1 MIINLI
7 KNLLKKNYLGNLPTK
22 ALLILFVALLGTPTM
37 AIAEKCPSNMKE
49 MTQKYEQDG
58 FLFFNCSKSNS
69 TDEVFTVS
77 QLNDTFNASI
87 CGEGNGLEFY
97 LTRQGD
103 PLNRTQLTD
112 KLSISDEGGA
122 IDNYQVADT
131 WSGINKLEI
140 KCDDT
145 SNYNI
150 AYKFTD
156 EIENTDPMSAMCCP
170 LGDTCELKLSSG
182 ADLPICSGDGSEK
195 ENESSLEDARLE
207 QEQQDQIERE
217 KQLELEEARIE
228 QEQQDQI
235 EREKQLELEEARLEQ
250 EQIEREKQRELEEA
264 RLEQEQIEREK
275 QLEEEANEPDTTDNS
290 STIKDEYKNITFEGG
305 RSGSDTGFFGNKTI
319 DNVTFNNISVEYGND
334 RDWGMVFNGS
344 NISHT
349 TFKNSEDL
357 PAFLFQGATLDR
369 VSFENVEMFM
379 PIFYESTFEDSVDF
393 VDSILLRPDFS
404 GVDLSKATF
413 KNTIICE
420 PFLQDAKYKEDI
432 FKNATLFQAYYSDNG
447 ATTYLDLPNNIID
460 DADRPSECKD

>member
-7 KNLLKKNYLGNLPTK
+7 KNLLKKNYLGNFPTK

-58 FLFFNCSKSNS
+58 FSFFNCSKSNS

-87 CGEGNGLEFY
+87 CGEGNGLEFN

-112 KLSISDEGGA
+112 KLSISDEGGT

-170 LGDTCELKLSSG
+170 LGDTCDLKLSSG

-207 QEQQDQIERE
+207 QEQQYQIERE
-217 KQLELEEARIE
+217 KQLELEEARREQERLENERLLEEARVE
-228 QEQQDQI
+228 QEQQD
-235 EREKQLELEEARLEQ
+235 
-250 EQIEREKQRELEEA
+250 
-264 RLEQEQIEREK
+264 QIEREK

-334 RDWGMVFNGS
+334 RDWGIVFNGS

>member
-58 FLFFNCSKSNS
+58 FSFFNCSKSNS

-87 CGEGNGLEFY
+87 CGEGNGLEFN

-112 KLSISDEGGA
+112 KLSISDEGGT

-228 QEQQDQI
+228 QEQQD
-235 EREKQLELEEARLEQ
+235 
-250 EQIEREKQRELEEA
+250 QIEREKQRELEEA

-393 VDSILLRPDFS
+393 VNSILLRPDFS

>member
-58 FLFFNCSKSNS
+58 FSFFNCSKSNS

-87 CGEGNGLEFY
+87 CGEGNRLEFN

-112 KLSISDEGGA
+112 KLSISDEGGT

-156 EIENTDPMSAMCCP
+156 EIENTDPMAAMCCP
-170 LGDTCELKLSSG
+170 LGDTCDLKLSSG

-217 KQLELEEARIE
+217 KQRELDQARVDQEQIETEKQLELEEARREQERLENERLLEEARVE

-235 EREKQLELEEARLEQ
+235 ERE
-250 EQIEREKQRELEEA
+250 
-264 RLEQEQIEREK
+264 
-275 QLEEEANEPDTTDNS
+275 
-290 STIKDEYKNITFEGG
+290 
-305 RSGSDTGFFGNKTI
+305 
-319 DNVTFNNISVEYGND
+319 
-334 RDWGMVFNGS
+334 
-344 NISHT
+344 
-349 TFKNSEDL
+349 
-357 PAFLFQGATLDR
+357 
-369 VSFENVEMFM
+369 
-379 PIFYESTFEDSVDF
+379 
-393 VDSILLRPDFS
+393 
-404 GVDLSKATF
+404 
-413 KNTIICE
+413 NT
-420 PFLQDAKYKEDI
+420 
-432 FKNATLFQAYYSDNG
+432 
-447 ATTYLDLPNNIID
+447 
-460 DADRPSECKD
+460 

>member
-22 ALLILFVALLGTPTM
+22 AFLILFVALLGTPTM

-217 KQLELEEARIE
+217 KQLELEEAR
-228 QEQQDQI
+228 
-235 EREKQLELEEARLEQ
+235 LEQ

-393 VDSILLRPDFS
+393 VNSILLRPDFS

>member
-58 FLFFNCSKSNS
+58 FSFFNCSKSNS

-87 CGEGNGLEFY
+87 CGEGNGLEFN

-112 KLSISDEGGA
+112 KLSISDEGGT

-170 LGDTCELKLSSG
+170 LGDTCDLKLSSG

-195 ENESSLEDARLE
+195 ENESSLED
-207 QEQQDQIERE
+207 
-217 KQLELEEARIE
+217 
-228 QEQQDQI
+228 
-235 EREKQLELEEARLEQ
+235 
-250 EQIEREKQRELEEA
+250 A

-379 PIFYESTFEDSVDF
+379 PIFFESTFEDSVDF

>member
-22 ALLILFVALLGTPTM
+22 AFLILFVALLGTPTM

-195 ENESSLEDARLE
+195 ENESSIEDARLE

-217 KQLELEEARIE
+217 KQL
-228 QEQQDQI
+228 
-235 EREKQLELEEARLEQ
+235 
-250 EQIEREKQRELEEA
+250 ELEEA

-393 VDSILLRPDFS
+393 VNSILLRPDFS

>member
-7 KNLLKKNYLGNLPTK
+7 KNLLKKNYLGNFPTK

-58 FLFFNCSKSNS
+58 FSFFNCSKSNS

-87 CGEGNGLEFY
+87 CGEGNGLEFN

-112 KLSISDEGGA
+112 KLSISDEGGT

-207 QEQQDQIERE
+207 QEQQD
-217 KQLELEEARIE
+217 
-228 QEQQDQI
+228 
-235 EREKQLELEEARLEQ
+235 
-250 EQIEREKQRELEEA
+250 
-264 RLEQEQIEREK
+264 QIEREK

-379 PIFYESTFEDSVDF
+379 PIFFESTFEDSVDF

>member
-58 FLFFNCSKSNS
+58 FSFFNCSKSNS

-87 CGEGNGLEFY
+87 CGEGNGLEFN

-112 KLSISDEGGA
+112 KLSISDEGGT

-195 ENESSLEDARLE
+195 ENESSLEDARL
-207 QEQQDQIERE
+207 
-217 KQLELEEARIE
+217 E

-393 VDSILLRPDFS
+393 VNSILLRPDFS

>member
-7 KNLLKKNYLGNLPTK
+7 KNLLKKNYLGNFPTK

-58 FLFFNCSKSNS
+58 FSFFNCSKSNS

-87 CGEGNGLEFY
+87 CGEGNGLEFN

-112 KLSISDEGGA
+112 KLSISDEGGT

-170 LGDTCELKLSSG
+170 LGDTCDLKLSSG

-217 KQLELEEARIE
+217 KQLELEEARREQERLENERLLEEGRVE
-228 QEQQDQI
+228 QEQQD
-235 EREKQLELEEARLEQ
+235 
-250 EQIEREKQRELEEA
+250 
-264 RLEQEQIEREK
+264 QIEREK

-460 DADRPSECKD
+460 DSDRPSECKY

>member
-22 ALLILFVALLGTPTM
+22 AFLILFVALLGTPTM

-195 ENESSLEDARLE
+195 ENESSIEDARL
-207 QEQQDQIERE
+207 
-217 KQLELEEARIE
+217 E

-393 VDSILLRPDFS
+393 VNSILLRPDFS

>member
-1 MIINLI
+1 M
-7 KNLLKKNYLGNLPTK
+7 
-22 ALLILFVALLGTPTM
+22 
-37 AIAEKCPSNMKE
+37 
-49 MTQKYEQDG
+49 Q
-58 FLFFNCSKSNS
+58 
-69 TDEVFTVS
+69 
-77 QLNDTFNASI
+77 
-87 CGEGNGLEFY
+87 
-97 LTRQGD
+97 
-103 PLNRTQLTD
+103 
-112 KLSISDEGGA
+112 
-122 IDNYQVADT
+122 
-131 WSGINKLEI
+131 
-140 KCDDT
+140 
-145 SNYNI
+145 
-150 AYKFTD
+150 
-156 EIENTDPMSAMCCP
+156 
-170 LGDTCELKLSSG
+170 
-182 ADLPICSGDGSEK
+182 
-195 ENESSLEDARLE
+195 
-207 QEQQDQIERE
+207 
-217 KQLELEEARIE
+217 
-228 QEQQDQI
+228 
-235 EREKQLELEEARLEQ
+235 
-250 EQIEREKQRELEEA
+250 
-264 RLEQEQIEREK
+264 
-275 QLEEEANEPDTTDNS
+275 
-290 STIKDEYKNITFEGG
+290 DEYKNITFEGG

>member
-7 KNLLKKNYLGNLPTK
+7 KNLLKKNYLGNFPTK

-58 FLFFNCSKSNS
+58 FSFFNCSKSNS

-87 CGEGNGLEFY
+87 CGEGNGLEFN

-112 KLSISDEGGA
+112 KLSISDEGGT

-170 LGDTCELKLSSG
+170 LGDTCDLKLSSG

-217 KQLELEEARIE
+217 KQLELEEARREQERLENERLLEEARVE
-228 QEQQDQI
+228 QEQQD
-235 EREKQLELEEARLEQ
+235 
-250 EQIEREKQRELEEA
+250 
-264 RLEQEQIEREK
+264 QIEREK

>member
-7 KNLLKKNYLGNLPTK
+7 KNLLKKNYLGNFPTK

-58 FLFFNCSKSNS
+58 FSFFNCSKSNS

-87 CGEGNGLEFY
+87 CGEGNGLEFN

-112 KLSISDEGGA
+112 KLSISDEGGR

-170 LGDTCELKLSSG
+170 LGDTCDLKLSSG

-217 KQLELEEARIE
+217 KQLELEEARREQERLENERLLEEARVE
-228 QEQQDQI
+228 QEQQD
-235 EREKQLELEEARLEQ
+235 
-250 EQIEREKQRELEEA
+250 
-264 RLEQEQIEREK
+264 QIEREK